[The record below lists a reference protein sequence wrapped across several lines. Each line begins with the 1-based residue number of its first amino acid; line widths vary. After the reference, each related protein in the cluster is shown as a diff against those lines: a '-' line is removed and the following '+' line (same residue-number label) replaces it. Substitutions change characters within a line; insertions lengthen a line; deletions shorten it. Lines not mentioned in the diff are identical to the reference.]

1 MKLAIALLLIPL
13 LVLFAACGQATEEP
27 VGNGEPA
34 ANGEPADN
42 GSVAATLSQEE
53 IDAARQVV
61 YDYWDAFNAYDAD
74 GALACLEESY
84 RQVRVAE
91 IPGEIA
97 QMQGAGVTLGVEE
110 EAEPIVTAEGI
121 VVIQIKLI
129 VPIMPDRHITYD
141 LMKVD
146 GEWKICDSEEL

>member
-1 MKLAIALLLIPL
+1 MKLILTLLVIPV
-13 LVLFAACGQATEEP
+13 LVLFAACGQAAEEP
-27 VGNGEPA
+27 SGNGEVA
-34 ANGEPADN
+34 ENGTVA
-42 GSVAATLSQEE
+42 SVLSQEE

-61 YDYWDAFNAYDAD
+61 YDYWEAFNAYDAE

-84 RQVRVAE
+84 RQQRAEE

-110 EAEPIVTAEGI
+110 EAEPIVNADGT

-129 VPIMPDRHITYD
+129 VPILPDRHITYD
-141 LMKVD
+141 LIKID
-146 GEWKICDSEEL
+146 GVWKICGSEEL